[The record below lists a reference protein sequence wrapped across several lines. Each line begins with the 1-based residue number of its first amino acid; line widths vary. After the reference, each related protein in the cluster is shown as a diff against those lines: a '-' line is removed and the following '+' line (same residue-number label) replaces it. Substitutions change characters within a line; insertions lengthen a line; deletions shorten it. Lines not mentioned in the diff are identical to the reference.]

1 MLLAP
6 IALYTVMPVTRLKL
20 GILQRLVYC
29 LVKKLDREVEVVEV
43 EKARAIKLAVKLFI
57 FSSEIQR

>member
-6 IALYTVMPVTRLKL
+6 IALYIVIPATRSKL
-20 GILQRLVYC
+20 GILQRLVYY
-29 LVKKLDREVEVVEV
+29 LVKKLDREVEVVEI
-43 EKARAIKLAVKLFI
+43 EKTRVIKLAIKLFI